1 MSIRGK
7 VTMDIITRMVHAGQC
22 TDQAYGSVTPPIY
35 QTSTFAFEDV
45 GKTTGFEY
53 SRLGNPTRQA
63 LEEILAEM
71 EGGAGAVATA
81 SGMAAISTALSIF
94 ENNIHVI
101 CTHDCYGGTVRLL
114 NYLADQGKIQ
124 LNYADLNDEAGLAS
138 VVQSNTR
145 VLWVETPSNPLLRIT
160 DLKKVSEFARAR
172 GLTVIV
178 DNTFLSPIFQQP
190 IALGADLVVHST
202 TKYLNGHA
210 DVVGGAVI
218 AATEDLHREI
228 RFAAK
233 THGGIAAP
241 FDSWLVLRG
250 LKTLHLRMAQH
261 EKNAMAVAEFLA
273 GHSRVD
279 RVFYPGL
286 PSDPGHALART
297 QQSGFG
303 GMVSFAVRGGEG
315 AAHRVLGRT
324 QLFTLAESLGGVES
338 LIGHPVTMSHASMPR
353 RQRDTAG
360 IMENVIRLSVGIE
373 ATDDLLADLAQALE

>member
-1 MSIRGK
+1 
-7 VTMDIITRMVHAGQC
+7 MDIITRMVHAGQS
-22 TDQAYGSVTPPIY
+22 TDQVYGSVTLPIY

-53 SRLGNPTRQA
+53 SRLGNPTRRA
-63 LEEILAEM
+63 LEVILADL

-94 ENNIHVI
+94 EAGMHVI

-124 LNYADLNDEAGLAS
+124 LSYADMNDVSGLAS
-138 VVQSNTR
+138 LIKPNTR

-160 DLKKVSEFARAR
+160 DLGKVAEFAREK

-178 DNTFLSPIFQQP
+178 DNTFLSPICQQP
-190 IALGADLVVHST
+190 IAFGADVVVHST

-218 AATEDLHREI
+218 AATDELNRKI
-228 RFAAK
+228 QFAAK

-261 EKNAMAVAEFLA
+261 EKNAMAVAKFLA
-273 GHSRVD
+273 GHARVEQ
-279 RVFYPGL
+279 VFYPGL
-286 PSDPGHALART
+286 PSHPGHELARK
-297 QQSGFG
+297 QQKGFG
-303 GMVSFAVRGGEG
+303 GMVSFAVKGGVE
-315 AAHRVLGRT
+315 AAHRVLGCVR
-324 QLFTLAESLGGVES
+324 LFTLAESLGGVES

-353 RQRDTAG
+353 EQRDTAG
-360 IMENVIRLSVGIE
+360 IMETVIRLSVGIE
-373 ATDDLLADLAQALE
+373 AADDLIADLAQALE